1 MKLYLL
7 DAGGAGLVFIALIIF
22 MIVAFIAEALA
33 MVFLKYNNPG
43 KAFLDSLVI
52 NLVSLGAG
60 YLVIEFAGSLDIT
73 NNVIIDYISI
83 YLLTVLVEFVT
94 LYLLNR
100 SKPWGK
106 TLLTAFI
113 INLVTYIIL
122 FVLQQL

>member
-1 MKLYLL
+1 MNLYLL

-22 MIVAFIAEALA
+22 MIVAFIAEALV
-33 MVFLKYNNPG
+33 MVFLKYNIPG

-60 YLVIEFAGSLDIT
+60 YLVVAFAGSLDFT
-73 NNVIIDYISI
+73 HNVILDYISI
-83 YLLTVLVEFVT
+83 YLLTVVAEFVT

-122 FVLQQL
+122 FILQQL